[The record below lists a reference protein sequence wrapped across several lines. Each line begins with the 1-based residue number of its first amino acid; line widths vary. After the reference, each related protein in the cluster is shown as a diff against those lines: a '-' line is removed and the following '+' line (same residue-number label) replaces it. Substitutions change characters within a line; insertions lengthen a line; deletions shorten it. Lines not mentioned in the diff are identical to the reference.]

1 MRVRFV
7 VPTSRRIAPLSDMM
21 SGMRKP
27 SPISISSPRET
38 IDFGIFRER
47 VQDEENGGGVVV
59 DDNRGF
65 RADEL
70 RQQAG
75 GVNVALAALAAFDI
89 VFEIRIV
96 SGGGGNRG
104 RCRGGE
110 WGAAEIC
117 VQDYAGGVDD
127 VDERGREESF
137 DVFHDARF
145 DGGGIQRGGEIARA
159 RGGRVVRG

>member
-1 MRVRFV
+1 M
-7 VPTSRRIAPLSDMM
+7 
-21 SGMRKP
+21 
-27 SPISISSPRET
+27 SSPRET
-38 IDFGIFRER
+38 IDLGIFREG

-110 WGAAEIC
+110 WGAAKIC
-117 VQDYAGGVDD
+117 MQDYAGGVDD
-127 VDERGREESF
+127 VD
-137 DVFHDARF
+137 
-145 DGGGIQRGGEIARA
+145 
-159 RGGRVVRG
+159 